1 MGETVQKGGEKR
13 LFSRFRGVKYK
24 GLVVLEERNFATFLY
39 LLSLWAIDMKLGC
52 AFGIKNRSGEL
63 GGLNDALA
71 DKLRLGTLYAFKDVV
86 DLLWCVEAIGLDD
99 VLSWSS

>member
-1 MGETVQKGGEKR
+1 MR
-13 LFSRFRGVKYK
+13 IWYK
-24 GLVVLEERNFATFLY
+24 K
-39 LLSLWAIDMKLGC
+39 S
-52 AFGIKNRSGEL
+52 RSGEL

-86 DLLWCVEAIGLDD
+86 DLLWCVEGIGLDD